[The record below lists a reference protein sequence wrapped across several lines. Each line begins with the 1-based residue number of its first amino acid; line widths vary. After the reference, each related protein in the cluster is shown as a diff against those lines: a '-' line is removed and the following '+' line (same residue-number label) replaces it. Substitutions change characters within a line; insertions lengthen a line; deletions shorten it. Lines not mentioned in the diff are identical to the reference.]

1 MSGPETGGPRR
12 VALTGGIGTGKST
25 VRAAFAA
32 RGVPTIDADAL
43 ARSALAPGTPGLA
56 AVVARFG
63 PGVLDAAGTLDRSVL
78 AGIVFADPAAR
89 LDLEAIVHPPV
100 REATERW
107 FASLANRA
115 DAFAIADIPL
125 LYETGR
131 DRDFNVVIVA
141 ACQPETQ
148 LARVMA
154 RDGATAADVQRRIAS
169 QLPLE
174 EKIRR
179 ANYVIRT
186 DGTLE
191 DIDAEVQALHERLMA
206 RP

>member
-1 MSGPETGGPRR
+1 MSGLEPRAPRR
-12 VALTGGIGTGKST
+12 IALTGGIGTGKST

-32 RGVPTIDADAL
+32 RGVPTIDADTL

-56 AVVARFG
+56 AAVARFG
-63 PGVLDAAGTLDRSVL
+63 HGVLDASGTLDRSVL

-107 FASLANRA
+107 FASLATQVSPI
-115 DAFAIADIPL
+115 AIADIPL
-125 LYETGR
+125 LYEVGR
-131 DRDFNVVIVA
+131 ARDFSAVIVA
-141 ACQPETQ
+141 ACAPETQ

-154 RDGATAADVQRRIAS
+154 RDGASAADVQRRIAS

-186 DGTLE
+186 DGAFE
-191 DIDAEVQALHERLMA
+191 DTDAQVQALYERLMA
-206 RP
+206 PL